1 MNYETIGTTVLQNEI
16 EPRLDFIENND
27 QNIGSTERALKPVLA
42 RLRRDVAMNRED
54 LGLAFGNPIVD
65 LLFHLAQFVIDTL
78 KDFDLLHVASFE
90 ASGSDVDTRE
100 REAPEDLGIGSAGTS
115 PHRSL
120 PRWNRG
126 PPLEPWAPVGTVGP
140 RWNRGLIDFGLL
152 LALVKPIRSHGLRK
166 LYSSQGKLERADRW
180 K

>member
-27 QNIGSTERALKPVLA
+27 QNIGSTERALKPMLA

-54 LGLAFGNPIVD
+54 LGLAFGNPMID

-90 ASGSDVDTRE
+90 ASGSDVDTRGA
-100 REAPEDLGIGSAGTS
+100 RGARRSWHWFGRKLAP
-115 PHRSL
+115 PL
-120 PRWNRG
+120 PT
-126 PPLEPWAPVGTVGP
+126 PLEPWAPVGTVG
-140 RWNRGLIDFGLL
+140 
-152 LALVKPIRSHGLRK
+152 
-166 LYSSQGKLERADRW
+166 
-180 K
+180 

>member
-1 MNYETIGTTVLQNEI
+1 MNYETTGTSVLQNEI

-54 LGLAFGNPIVD
+54 LGLALGNPIID

-78 KDFDLLHVASFE
+78 KNFDLLHVASFE
-90 ASGSDVDTRE
+90 ASGSDVDTRGV
-100 REAPEDLGIGSAGTS
+100 RGAC
-115 PHRSL
+115 RSWHWFGRRL
-120 PRWNRG
+120 SRPRWNY
-126 PPLEPWAPVGTVGP
+126 ENP
-140 RWNRGLIDFGLL
+140 RWNRGLVDFSLR
-152 LALVKPIRSHGLRK
+152 LALVKPIRSHDCPE
-166 LYSSQGKLERADRW
+166 LYSSLGKLERADRW

>member
-1 MNYETIGTTVLQNEI
+1 MNYETTGTSVLQNEI

-54 LGLAFGNPIVD
+54 LALAFGNPIID

-90 ASGSDVDTRE
+90 ASGSDVDTR
-100 REAPEDLGIGSAGTS
+100 
-115 PHRSL
+115 
-120 PRWNRG
+120 G
-126 PPLEPWAPVGTVGP
+126 PPLEPWAGRFQSTTRLSKTDPQP
-140 RWNRGLIDFGLL
+140 RLPRI
-152 LALVKPIRSHGLRK
+152 V
-166 LYSSQGKLERADRW
+166 Q
-180 K
+180 

>member
-54 LGLAFGNPIVD
+54 LGLAFG
-65 LLFHLAQFVIDTL
+65 
-78 KDFDLLHVASFE
+78 
-90 ASGSDVDTRE
+90 SDVDTRE
-100 REAPEDLGIGSAGTS
+100 REAPDDLGIGSAGTS

>member
-27 QNIGSTERALKPVLA
+27 QNIGSTERALKPMLA

-54 LGLAFGNPIVD
+54 LGLALGNPMID

-100 REAPEDLGIGSAGTS
+100 REAPDDLGIGSAGTS
-115 PHRSL
+115 SHRSL
-120 PRWNRG
+120 PHWNRG
-126 PPLEPWAPVGTVGP
+126 PPLEPWAPVGTVG
-140 RWNRGLIDFGLL
+140 
-152 LALVKPIRSHGLRK
+152 
-166 LYSSQGKLERADRW
+166 
-180 K
+180 

>member
-1 MNYETIGTTVLQNEI
+1 VNYETTGTTVLQNEI

-54 LGLAFGNPIVD
+54 LGLAFGNPIID

-90 ASGSDVDTRE
+90 ASGIDVDTR
-100 REAPEDLGIGSAGTS
+100 S
-115 PHRSL
+115 PRI
-120 PRWNRG
+120 
-126 PPLEPWAPVGTVGP
+126 V
-140 RWNRGLIDFGLL
+140 
-152 LALVKPIRSHGLRK
+152 
-166 LYSSQGKLERADRW
+166 Q
-180 K
+180 